1 MRKHYLSKVFE
12 PDSIAIVGA
21 SEQEHSVGELL
32 LKNIQQAGFQG
43 PVFPVNPKYT
53 EIGGL
58 PCHATLK
65 DIDHKIDLAIIVTPA
80 RAVASVLRDCGDQ
93 GVNAAIVLS
102 AGFAESGKRGK
113 SLQSEILDI
122 ARTYDIRMVGPNC
135 LGVIRPSVGMNATFS
150 KSEAREGRIALVA
163 QSGAFCSALLD
174 WAESNGFGFSAVASL
189 GGAADVGFG
198 DVLEYLAV
206 DPQTDSILLY
216 VEGINDA
223 RRFMSGLRLA
233 ARLKPVIVVKSGR
246 NESATRAAVSHT
258 GALVGGDHVF
268 DAAIQRAG
276 AVRVKSVNELF
287 SAAQLLCSGA
297 RVEGP
302 RLAIV
307 TNGGGP
313 GVMAADRAADLGM
326 QLAHLG
332 DSTIKALSAALPEY
346 WSHADPVDILG
357 DATPERYGTATK
369 LVLAD
374 PAVDGLLVL
383 LTPQAMTDPDAC
395 AEAVIKAAA
404 KSKKPVLACWMGEGL
419 VARGRNRFYVAGI
432 AHFSSPEAGVE
443 AFGHL
448 ASYRANQKTLMQTP
462 APLSQTMAPDVESA
476 RLIIENALT
485 ERRHILSSVEA
496 KAVLSAFRIP
506 ISPSIN
512 VNSAADALVAAQTVG
527 LPVAMKINSP
537 DIPHKTDV
545 GGVQLN
551 IFEAPGVRTAFR
563 EIMENVRLNQP
574 DATIQGVTVERMQ
587 IRPHAR
593 EVRIGVT
600 QDDVFGPVISFGI
613 GGTAV
618 EIFADSNVALPPL
631 NDYLS
636 RSLIDGTRAARYLQQ
651 FRNMPAV
658 NLQQLLDVLQRVSEI
673 SCELPEVL
681 ALDINPLLVDETGA
695 IAADVRIEVGSRHT
709 GTARYGHMAI
719 HPYPHELVYHW
730 QLANGTD
737 VVIRPI
743 RPEDAQ
749 IEQAFVQNLSA
760 ESKYFRFMQ
769 TMDELSPAMLARFT
783 QIDYDQEMAL
793 IVVVKEGTPEAHVLG
808 VARYITNPDR
818 RSCEFALTIADGM
831 QRQGIGRE
839 LMRRLMTLARDR
851 NIEVMEGEVL
861 SNNTKMIALCTRLGF
876 RIARTE
882 DTEIVKV
889 RRHLSA

>member
-1 MRKHYLSKVFE
+1 
-12 PDSIAIVGA
+12 
-21 SEQEHSVGELL
+21 
-32 LKNIQQAGFQG
+32 
-43 PVFPVNPKYT
+43 
-53 EIGGL
+53 
-58 PCHATLK
+58 
-65 DIDHKIDLAIIVTPA
+65 
-80 RAVASVLRDCGDQ
+80 
-93 GVNAAIVLS
+93 
-102 AGFAESGKRGK
+102 
-113 SLQSEILDI
+113 
-122 ARTYDIRMVGPNC
+122 
-135 LGVIRPSVGMNATFS
+135 
-150 KSEAREGRIALVA
+150 
-163 QSGAFCSALLD
+163 
-174 WAESNGFGFSAVASL
+174 
-189 GGAADVGFG
+189 
-198 DVLEYLAV
+198 
-206 DPQTDSILLY
+206 
-216 VEGINDA
+216 
-223 RRFMSGLRLA
+223 
-233 ARLKPVIVVKSGR
+233 
-246 NESATRAAVSHT
+246 
-258 GALVGGDHVF
+258 
-268 DAAIQRAG
+268 
-276 AVRVKSVNELF
+276 
-287 SAAQLLCSGA
+287 
-297 RVEGP
+297 
-302 RLAIV
+302 
-307 TNGGGP
+307 
-313 GVMAADRAADLGM
+313 
-326 QLAHLG
+326 
-332 DSTIKALSAALPEY
+332 
-346 WSHADPVDILG
+346 
-357 DATPERYGTATK
+357 
-369 LVLAD
+369 
-374 PAVDGLLVL
+374 
-383 LTPQAMTDPDAC
+383 
-395 AEAVIKAAA
+395 
-404 KSKKPVLACWMGEGL
+404 
-419 VARGRNRFYVAGI
+419 
-432 AHFSSPEAGVE
+432 
-443 AFGHL
+443 
-448 ASYRANQKTLMQTP
+448 
-462 APLSQTMAPDVESA
+462 
-476 RLIIENALT
+476 
-485 ERRHILSSVEA
+485 
-496 KAVLSAFRIP
+496 
-506 ISPSIN
+506 
-512 VNSAADALVAAQTVG
+512 
-527 LPVAMKINSP
+527 MKINSP